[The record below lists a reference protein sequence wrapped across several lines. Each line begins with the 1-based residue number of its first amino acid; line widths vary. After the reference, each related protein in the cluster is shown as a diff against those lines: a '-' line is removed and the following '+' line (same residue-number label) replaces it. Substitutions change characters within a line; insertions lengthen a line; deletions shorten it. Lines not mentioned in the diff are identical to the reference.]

1 MKFYVKHGHLS
12 VFFLPFNCLLNL
24 RIMDVN
30 PFVNDLQ
37 ISDISVVSGVRPIGK
52 AVDNRISGR
61 SCSGVYIRERDA
73 LLRKLYSFGGS
84 LCVRIWKHRLFLQVL
99 PSGYR

>member
-24 RIMDVN
+24 RIMNVN

-61 SCSGVYIRERDA
+61 SYSGVLYIRERNA
-73 LLRKLYSFGGS
+73 LRRKLYSFGGS
-84 LCVRIWKHRLFLQVL
+84 LCVRI
-99 PSGYR
+99 